1 MSIAN
6 HIYVFN
12 NHTYT
17 TKTTPLKFKNKRKM
31 KKIMFI
37 DIILK
42 KTHIVNPYVCHCKPY
57 LCFQQ
62 SCIYNKTTPLKF
74 KNKIKMKKRCL

>member
-12 NHTYT
+12 NPAYT
-17 TKTTPLKFKNKRKM
+17 TKTTPLILKNKNEKT
-31 KKIMFI
+31 IFI

-42 KTHIVNPYVCHCKPY
+42 KIVKVY
-57 LCFQQ
+57 Q
-62 SCIYNKTTPLKF
+62 
-74 KNKIKMKKRCL
+74 